1 MYPPNRLLWRIEWD
15 EKPAV
20 RTVLG
25 LVVPV
30 DEEVVTSPPESERQ
44 SAWRRET
51 KVRTFSSLFAWINIS
66 WINDMNCPN
75 WASDWYTLNA
85 PGIRFAVSR
94 GPVPRERTAFLRLA
108 ALELSRRP
116 NNPFWSWRRPVS
128 PPIELISLPN
138 RMNKSWRIWIVSG
151 EMVLDAFFEVSYKST
166 YTSKDGTWSWSGGMS
181 CWIKIWD
188 KLLLEGISIITVRNA
203 NHQQLLWGHVYQST
217 KYRATLH
224 FDLTRL

>member
-1 MYPPNRLLWRIEWD
+1 MTNR
-15 EKPAV
+15 V
-20 RTVLG
+20 RWKASCTDGAGTSCPCRWGSGDIASRVGTTKCLEEG
-25 LVVPV
+25 DQSTDFLVTFCV
-30 DEEVVTSPPESERQ
+30 DQHFMNQRHELSELSIWLVYTQ
-44 SAWRRET
+44 CAWNQTR
-51 KVRTFSSLFAWINIS
+51 
-66 WINDMNCPN
+66 N
-75 WASDWYTLNA
+75 WS
-85 PGIRFAVSR
+85 GEI
-94 GPVPRERTAFLRLA
+94 PRERTAFLRLA

-151 EMVLDAFFEVSYKST
+151 EMVLDACFEVSYKST
-166 YTSKDGTWSWSGGMS
+166 YASLEDGTWSWSGGMS

-203 NHQQLLWGHVYQST
+203 NHQQLLKGYGYQST

-224 FDLTRL
+224 SDLTRL